1 MTKIENKLFP
11 VFLKLE
17 KFKVLIVGGG
27 NVALEK
33 LNAVLQNSPATQ
45 ISLVTIE
52 VLDEIIGLGEE
63 YRNLSITR
71 RAFMANDLE
80 GKDFVI
86 VAVNNKQ
93 VSECIRQEAAKRKI
107 ITNVA
112 DTPEQCDFYLGSI
125 VQKGNVK
132 IAISTNGKSPTI
144 AKRIKETLN
153 ENFPD
158 EIDDVV
164 NSLSKVRTYLGG
176 DFSRKVKELNEITNS
191 LSTKEGQKK
200 KQRLKRQRFFFSSL
214 FAFILLITGYLF
226 AVYLPPKTI
235 SGLVNQVDVSQW
247 KYALVGFVAEVI
259 NGTIGMAY
267 GVTTM
272 ALLMASGVPPAFSII
287 IIHILEVFTAGST
300 GLIHYKMGNVNTK
313 LFRKLLIPGI
323 LGALTG
329 AYLLYS
335 IKSYG
340 YIIKPAISVYTLAL
354 GLLIFYKALR
364 KIKRSIKIRRIFPL
378 GVIAGFLDAI
388 GGGGWGTIVS
398 TTLIAGGRNP
408 RYTIGSVILSRFFIA
423 IASSVSLIFLV
434 GFSKWSILLWL
445 AAGGLLGTPVGPYLT
460 KHIPVKI
467 SMIFVAITVIIL
479 SLKQIFF

>member
-1 MTKIENKLFP
+1 MTTTENKLFP

-45 ISLVTIE
+45 ISLVATE
-52 VLDEIIGLGEE
+52 VSHEIIRLGKE
-63 YRNLSITR
+63 YRNLSVTR
-71 RAFMANDLE
+71 RHFTANDLD

-86 VAVNNKQ
+86 VAINNKL
-93 VSECIRQEAAKRKI
+93 VSENIRREAAKRKI

-132 IAISTNGKSPTI
+132 IAVSTNGKSPTI

-153 ENFPD
+153 ESFPD
-158 EIDDVV
+158 EIDGLV
-164 NSLSKVRTYLGG
+164 NNLSKVRTYLGG
-176 DFSRKVKELNEITNS
+176 DFSKKVRELNEITTS
-191 LSTKEGQKK
+191 LSTKEGQE
-200 KQRLKRQRFFFSSL
+200 KQLRLKRQRIFFSSL
-214 FAFILLITGYLF
+214 FVVLLLVTGYLF

-235 SGLVNQVDVSQW
+235 SGLVKEVDVSQW
-247 KYALVGFVAEVI
+247 KYVLVGFVAEVI
-259 NGTIGMAY
+259 NGAIGMAY
-267 GVTTM
+267 GVTTIT
-272 ALLMASGVPPAFSII
+272 LLLASGVPLAFSII

-329 AYLLYS
+329 AYVLYYF
-335 IKSYG
+335 KSFG
-340 YIIKPAISVYTLAL
+340 YIIKAAVSVYTLAL
-354 GLLIFYKALR
+354 GLLIFYKALSKIKKGI
-364 KIKRSIKIRRIFPL
+364 KIKRLFPL
-378 GVIAGFLDAI
+378 GVIAGFLGAI

-408 RYTIGSVILSRFFIA
+408 RYTIGSVILSRFFVA
-423 IASSVSLIFLV
+423 VTSSVSLIFLV

-445 AAGGLLGTPVGPYLT
+445 VAGALLGTPIGPYLT

-467 SMIFVAITVIIL
+467 SMILVAITVIIL